1 MSSIQQKNYE
11 RQIQNSKNAYQTI
24 LTDILLIDFVD
35 IMDREQPYYQ
45 EANFIDNWK
54 MYLGNF
60 RDKNKY
66 DKESFNYSEW
76 ACSVGW
82 CNKFCSCKIDEDEL
96 I

>member
-54 MYLGNF
+54 
-60 RDKNKY
+60 NKY